1 MGGVGHYANKGSSSQ
16 GVKSFLICHVV
27 GTSLIIVQ
35 EGIAIKRVA
44 FKEPKGDKE
53 DLCVIF

>member
-1 MGGVGHYANKGSSSQ
+1 MGHYANKGSSSQ